1 MSSQML
7 SFKSWLSELEKE
19 SRVSGTWTV
28 SNFGS
33 SSFSCI
39 QRQLSIRLWNCD
51 GKHCVHLVDSCTL
64 CEHLGC
70 PNWSGKSGAQEISER
85 RALQL
90 WNSPPRRR
98 WLLQLLYISKNTC
111 CEDGLVCSGKLKHIL
126 VIGQDAYKSHRCK
139 PDLGPKG
146 SPCTKKSECPS
157 SGPYSYGHWVSC
169 QVLAGEADQ
178 HPHCC
183 IQSYNNSWGSEGWK
197 NFWFTS
203 LNYGAASDGKRGKVT
218 HNTSCC
224 SGKSATL
231 EGSIG
236 PVCIDWRFPP
246 WNSTSSTQV
255 IVGRKRLRFVVHFLR
270 SIAVV
275 FSNLQIL
282 AVRTWEG
289 INWVICAVT
298 IRHRECVILTS
309 F

>member
-1 MSSQML
+1 MASTVCTSLILVLCVSTLGARIDQA
-7 SFKSWLSELEKE
+7 SLEPKKFQKGE
-19 SRVSGTWTV
+19 R
-28 SNFGS
+28 
-33 SSFSCI
+33 C
-39 QRQLSIRLWNCD
+39 NCGIHPHAVGD
-51 GKHCVHLVDSCTL
+51 YYK
-64 CEHLGC
+64 
-70 PNWSGKSGAQEISER
+70 
-85 RALQL
+85 
-90 WNSPPRRR
+90 
-98 WLLQLLYISKNTC
+98 YISKNTC

-126 VIGQDAYKSHRCK
+126 VIGQDAYKNHRCK

-236 PVCIDWRFPP
+236 PVCID
-246 WNSTSSTQV
+246 
-255 IVGRKRLRFVVHFLR
+255 
-270 SIAVV
+270 
-275 FSNLQIL
+275 
-282 AVRTWEG
+282 
-289 INWVICAVT
+289 
-298 IRHRECVILTS
+298 
-309 F
+309 